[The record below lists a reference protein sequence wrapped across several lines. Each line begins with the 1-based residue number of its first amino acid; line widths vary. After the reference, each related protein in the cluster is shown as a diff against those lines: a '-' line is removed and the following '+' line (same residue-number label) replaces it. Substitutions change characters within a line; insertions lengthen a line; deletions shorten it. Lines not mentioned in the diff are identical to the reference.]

1 MESFPMV
8 RKILITALISASV
21 LGPQWC
27 CCSIGVVIQGAA
39 GFTESAALAPASQAC
54 VCCAACTEAFRT
66 STAEDSPERDGHSC
80 PCREHRKQAMASALC
95 PLVNADAAAWW
106 GIAIGPAPLAFESVA
121 ATPLGIA
128 PSGRPAS
135 LSGRAL
141 LRAYGILRC

>member
-1 MESFPMV
+1 MV
-8 RKILITALISASV
+8 RRFLITALISASV

-27 CCSIGVVIQGAA
+27 CCRIGAVIHGAA
-39 GFTESAALAPASQAC
+39 GFAESAALAPASQAC
-54 VCCAACTEAFRT
+54 ACCAACIKASRT
-66 STAEDSPERDGHSC
+66 STSEDSPERDGHSC
-80 PCREHRKQAMASALC
+80 PCREHRKQAVANASY
-95 PLVNADAAAWW
+95 PLVDADAAAWW
-106 GIAIGPAPLAFESVA
+106 GIAIGLAPLAFESVA